1 MRYPPGQCTSID
13 FCEQLVYLVTGSSG
27 IPRHICTPIILE
39 AASDDTLATW
49 GEISR
54 HNRTV
59 EVGHLPPQLDR
70 HIGEALGNLFR
81 KWGERAPNRMRLGP
95 LGESIGPWLPTAA
108 NDYWE
113 PSEGH
118 LVVGTGMSESLEQ
131 TTHEFVKAHRL
142 RVQVRA

>member
-1 MRYPPGQCTSID
+1 M
-13 FCEQLVYLVTGSSG
+13 
-27 IPRHICTPIILE
+27 
-39 AASDDTLATW
+39 
-49 GEISR
+49 
-54 HNRTV
+54 
-59 EVGHLPPQLDR
+59 GHLPPQLDR

-95 LGESIGPWLPTAA
+95 LGEPIGPWLPTAA

-113 PSEGH
+113 PSQGR
-118 LVVGTGMSESLEQ
+118 LVVGTGMSESMEQ